1 MLQGPEGCPGALSL
15 KIFEAERSKGVRREV
30 RQAGPELRGPAPRPF
45 CTPSEAGEGRGE
57 RARPPWLA
65 FARSLTPGVLTADE
79 IGTAVIWEG
88 PLHPAPCTPRPV
100 ALTAARLQRT
110 RRPRARGGPW
120 APGPSSPSHRE
131 APGTPAQLRRAP
143 SERLPEQPSRG
154 RPACPA
160 PARRR
165 SPDRPSR
172 VRPSL
177 ARTRPRSPAP
187 ALGAEQHGETL
198 LVRSRVTSHAPLR

>member
-1 MLQGPEGCPGALSL
+1 MRPG
-15 KIFEAERSKGVRREV
+15 K
-30 RQAGPELRGPAPRPF
+30 
-45 CTPSEAGEGRGE
+45 RGE
-57 RARPPWLA
+57 RARPPWPA
-65 FARSLTPGVLTADE
+65 FARGLTPGVLPAVG
-79 IGTAVIWEG
+79 IGAAVIWGG

-110 RRPRARGGPW
+110 RRPRARGGPL
-120 APGPSSPSHRE
+120 APAPCSPSQRE

-143 SERLPEQPSRG
+143 SESLPEQPSRG
-154 RPACPA
+154 RPACTAPA
-160 PARRR
+160 PRR

-172 VRPSL
+172 VRPTL

-198 LVRSRVTSHAPLR
+198 LVRSRVTSGASSR